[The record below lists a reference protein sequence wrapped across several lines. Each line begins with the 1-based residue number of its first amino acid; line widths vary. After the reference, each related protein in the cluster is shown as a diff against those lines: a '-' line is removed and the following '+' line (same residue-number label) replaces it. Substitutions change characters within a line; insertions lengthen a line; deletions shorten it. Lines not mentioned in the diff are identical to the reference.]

1 MHESSSPPPPTASR
15 SGPEDGPVLVAGGTG
30 FIGSAVVRELLDR
43 RPVAVLT
50 RSVERAPGRFRGG
63 KVELREGDVTDP
75 RTLAGALAGIDT
87 VVQCVQFPGFPVE
100 RPSAG
105 RTFMDVDAAGTRA
118 VVGAAVA
125 AGARKIVYLSGV
137 GADPGSDRPWYRAK
151 GIAEAAVR
159 DSGLRHVVIRPSWTY
174 GPGDRSLNR
183 FVGLI
188 HGFPLVFPQLG
199 SGSQRINPVYIDDVA
214 RLVVE
219 AVEGDRADG
228 ATIEIGGPDILAMDD
243 IVRAAMRVLD
253 REKPIVH
260 VPLGLA
266 RIAGSVLERFHGQLL
281 SRSAVDFIVQSAVA
295 NLEELGRRFPD
306 FRPRDLDSTLASYL

>member
-1 MHESSSPPPPTASR
+1 MHESSSPSPPAASR
-15 SGPEDGPVLVAGGTG
+15 SRPAEGPVLVGGGTG

-50 RSVERAPGRFRGG
+50 RSVERVPRRFRGG
-63 KVELREGDVTDP
+63 RVELRQGDVTDP
-75 RTLAGALAGIDT
+75 RTLPEALAGIDT

-118 VVGAAVA
+118 VVEAAVK
-125 AGARKIVYLSGV
+125 AGVRKIVYLSGV
-137 GADPGSDRPWYRAK
+137 GADIESDRTWYRAK

-159 DSGLRHVVIRPSWTY
+159 ESGLRYVIVRPSWTY

-183 FVGLI
+183 FVGLMRTI
-188 HGFPLVFPQLG
+188 PLVFPQLG
-199 SGSQRINPVYIDDVA
+199 PGSQRINPVYVDDVA

-219 AVEGDRADG
+219 ALEGDGADG
-228 ATIEIGGPDILAMDD
+228 ATIEIGGPDVLSMDE
-243 IVRAAMRVLD
+243 IVRATMRALD

-266 RIAGSVLERFHGQLL
+266 RIAGAVLERFPGQLL
-281 SRSAVDFIVQSAVA
+281 SSEAVDFVVQSAVA

-306 FRPRDLDSTLASYL
+306 LRPRDLESALASYL